1 MEITP
6 RLSALSF
13 DVDSTEHPTDHALS
27 LIKGN
32 SPAITAVRQQI
43 RQYAH
48 SDTSVFIYGET
59 GTGKELA
66 ARALHAVSARSDKTF
81 VAINCGA
88 YPNELILNELFG
100 HERGAFTGAQN
111 RQEGLIAQADGGTL
125 FLDEID
131 SLSPIAQVVLLRFL
145 QERAYR
151 RLGSGKEFKVDVRII
166 AATHCDLQERIADG
180 RFRDDLFYRLDVLRI
195 QLPSLRERC
204 EDILLLG
211 HYFWQKIAN
220 IAPINPPPLTPA
232 FEHWLIA
239 YHWPG
244 NIRELENVITRWV
257 FGQKPASLTGALETA
272 GDDLFQP
279 QGLMQYYALTM
290 NYNDAKEMVI
300 NQFEKH
306 YVASVL
312 AVTQGNIT
320 KAASKAGKERRA
332 FGRLAKK
339 HHLV

>member
-6 RLSALSF
+6 RLSVLPF
-13 DVDSTEHPTDHALS
+13 EVDGSEHPTDHALS

-43 RQYAH
+43 RQYAQ

-59 GTGKELA
+59 GTGKELV
-66 ARALHAVSARSDKTF
+66 ARALHAVSARCDKIF

-100 HERGAFTGAQN
+100 HERGAFTGAQH
-111 RQEGLIAQADGGTL
+111 RQDGLVAQADGGTL

-131 SLSPIAQVVLLRFL
+131 SLSPTAQVVLLRFL
-145 QERAYR
+145 QERSYR

-204 EDILLLG
+204 EDILLLA
-211 HYFWQKIAN
+211 HYWWQKMAEV
-220 IAPINPPPLTPA
+220 APGNSPPLTSA

-257 FGQKPASLTGALETA
+257 FGQKPASLTGALETDS
-272 GDDLFQP
+272 DDFFQQ
-279 QGLMQYYALTM
+279 QGLMKYCALTM
-290 NYNDAKEMVI
+290 NYNDAKELVI

-306 YVASVL
+306 YVASIL

-320 KAASKAGKERRA
+320 KAARRAGKERRA
-332 FGRLAKK
+332 FGKLAKK
-339 HHLV
+339 HNLV

>member
-6 RLSALSF
+6 RSSSWLF
-13 DVDSTEHPTDHALS
+13 DADDTEQPIDHALS

-43 RQYAH
+43 RHYAH

-59 GTGKELA
+59 GTGKELV
-66 ARALHAVSARSDKTF
+66 ARALHAVSQRRDKTF
-81 VAINCGA
+81 VALNCGA

-100 HERGAFTGAQN
+100 HERGAFTGAQT

-131 SLSPIAQVVLLRFL
+131 SLSPAAQVVLLRFI
-145 QERAYR
+145 QERSYR
-151 RLGSGKEFKVDVRII
+151 RLGSGKESKVDVRII
-166 AATHCDLQERIADG
+166 AATHCDLQERVADG

-195 QLPSLRERC
+195 QLPSLRERS
-204 EDILLLG
+204 EDIILLA
-211 HYFWQKIAN
+211 HYYWQKIAHE
-220 IAPINPPPLTPA
+220 ACTTPPPLTAA
-232 FEHWLIA
+232 FEHWLLA

-257 FGQKPASLTGALETA
+257 FGQKPDSLTGALESSTHE
-272 GDDLFQP
+272 FFNP
-279 QGLMQYYALTM
+279 QTLLSHSALTM
-290 NYNDAKEMVI
+290 TFADAKEMVI

-312 AVTQGNIT
+312 AAAQGNIT
-320 KAASKAGKERRA
+320 KAARKAGKERRA

-339 HHLV
+339 HNLV